1 MPFGPI
7 IPPKPGPTF
16 DIDVA
21 APETA
26 VTKSNPLI
34 DNSVVIIKKI
44 IIYRNTKDII
54 EEINFSLRT
63 LSSGRATSTMEFSHY
78 AATPSNVSEDVIKK
92 ANGTAEAN

>member
-1 MPFGPI
+1 M
-7 IPPKPGPTF
+7 PPKPGPTF

-26 VTKSNPLI
+26 VTKSKPLI

-54 EEINFSLRT
+54 EEINFSLST
-63 LSSGRATSTMEFSHY
+63 LSSYFKTKTPLGYIYFLIVLQKICIKCEF
-78 AATPSNVSEDVIKK
+78 
-92 ANGTAEAN
+92 